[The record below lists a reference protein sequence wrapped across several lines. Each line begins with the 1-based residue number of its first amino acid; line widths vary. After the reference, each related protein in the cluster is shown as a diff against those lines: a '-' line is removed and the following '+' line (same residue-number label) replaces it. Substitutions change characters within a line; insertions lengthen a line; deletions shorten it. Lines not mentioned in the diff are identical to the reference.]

1 MIRIMTRESVI
12 DHENSESGI
21 KPNILE
27 DLKTPSK
34 PESNDL
40 QTKFEK
46 PRKPV
51 NEPNDNI
58 DEHKEQS
65 NGWVEYTINYVLHTF
80 FYVGNFKK
88 NRFLYFVW
96 MRSDKKEKSK

>member
-1 MIRIMTRESVI
+1 MVRIMTRESVI

-27 DLKTPSK
+27 DLKTSSK

-46 PRKPV
+46 PRKPA
-51 NEPNDNI
+51 NESNDKI
-58 DEHKEQS
+58 DEHKEES
-65 NGWVEYTINYVLHTF
+65 NGWVEYVIIYLIIILFVLC
-80 FYVGNFKK
+80 N
-88 NRFLYFVW
+88 L
-96 MRSDKKEKSK
+96 

>member
-1 MIRIMTRESVI
+1 MTRESVI

-34 PESNDL
+34 SESNDL

-46 PRKPV
+46 PRKPA
-51 NEPNDNI
+51 NESNDNI

-65 NGWVEYTINYVLHTF
+65 NGWVEYVLLFTQLSVYLCYVTF
-80 FYVGNFKK
+80 
-88 NRFLYFVW
+88 
-96 MRSDKKEKSK
+96 EKFGCIFIWLK

>member
-1 MIRIMTRESVI
+1 MTRESVI

-46 PRKPV
+46 PRKPA
-51 NEPNDNI
+51 NESNDKI

-65 NGWVEYTINYVLHTF
+65 NGWVEYVIIHSTISLFVLCNILLRNLVV
-80 FYVGNFKK
+80 YLIEVI
-88 NRFLYFVW
+88 
-96 MRSDKKEKSK
+96 KKEKPK

>member
-1 MIRIMTRESVI
+1 MQCFCNEKFNSLEVTKAYVSNGIFSIMIRIMRESVI

-46 PRKPV
+46 PRKPA
-51 NEPNDNI
+51 NESNDKI

-65 NGWVEYTINYVLHTF
+65 NG
-80 FYVGNFKK
+80 
-88 NRFLYFVW
+88 
-96 MRSDKKEKSK
+96 